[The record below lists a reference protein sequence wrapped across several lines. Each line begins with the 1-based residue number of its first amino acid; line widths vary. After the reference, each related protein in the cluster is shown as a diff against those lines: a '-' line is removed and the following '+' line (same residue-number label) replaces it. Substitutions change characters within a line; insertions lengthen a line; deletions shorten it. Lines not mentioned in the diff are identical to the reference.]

1 MNAMSEEHSQK
12 ISEMA
17 MKIREQEAEVQKRDH
32 EYNEKIRVRADQYA
46 KQERKKWISHKKL
59 ALRIVLIIFSIIG
72 VIGAILG
79 ITVYSNIVVTIIMG
93 ITTIISIVSNVQTV
107 YSQQSW
113 INRIIEKCA
122 NKFETQVRERKLQEY
137 RKLNE
142 NEQEK
147 IMC

>member
-1 MNAMSEEHSQK
+1 M
-12 ISEMA
+12 
-17 MKIREQEAEVQKRDH
+17 
-32 EYNEKIRVRADQYA
+32 
-46 KQERKKWISHKKL
+46 
-59 ALRIVLIIFSIIG
+59 LIIFSIIG